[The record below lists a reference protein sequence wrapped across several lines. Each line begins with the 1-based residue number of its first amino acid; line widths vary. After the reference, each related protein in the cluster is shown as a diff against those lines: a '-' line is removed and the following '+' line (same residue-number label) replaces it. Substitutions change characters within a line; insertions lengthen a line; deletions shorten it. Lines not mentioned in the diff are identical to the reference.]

1 MGAVET
7 GATAVPVP
15 RRSRIDSF
23 KRALAMLLLPASI
36 IPVPLLGP
44 TLLRA
49 PHRLW
54 RQASA
59 EIQRLQEDHN
69 R

>member
-1 MGAVET
+1 VDT
-7 GATAVPVP
+7 L
-15 RRSRIDSF
+15 

-36 IPVPLLGP
+36 VPVPLLGP

-59 EIQRLQEDHN
+59 EIQRLQEGHH

>member
-1 MGAVET
+1 MAS
-7 GATAVPVP
+7 ATTTVPVVEGV
-15 RRSRIDSF
+15 RRSRLDSL

-36 IPVPLLGP
+36 VPVPLLGP

-59 EIQRLQEDHN
+59 EIQRLQEGQH